1 MKNYKLKKLGAMAVV
16 LMIFSIGFYQ
26 FMEASSFKSSA
37 ASVVQPVGYV
47 SYVVK
52 SGDSLWTIA
61 EDYMPESKDDVREF
75 VHEIKQVNHLESD
88 HIYGGQLIAVPCYS
102 EEDALIRSASS

>member
-1 MKNYKLKKLGAMAVV
+1 MKNYKLKKICAMAVV

-26 FMEASSFKSSA
+26 FTEASSFKSNA
-37 ASVVQPVGYV
+37 AQITQPVGYV

-61 EDYMPESKDDVREF
+61 ESYLPEAKEDIRDFVR
-75 VHEIKQVNHLESD
+75 EIKQVNHLESD
-88 HIYGGQLIAVPCYS
+88 YIYGGQLIAVPCYS
-102 EEDALIRSASS
+102 EDDAVIRSASS